1 RVRRSEYRCARQWNR
16 RDHRGHHRSCARCHN
31 ALSAIQVD
39 AAAISLLLLG
49 ESLVATAI
57 GYAFTFRLAG
67 EIEVGPFMVDFA
79 SRPEETTANA
89 ARQLVE
95 QNARIVTARTG
106 KRICIGVAALFLI
119 VATVA
124 VILGRALGDHL
135 GEMPHGKC

>member
-1 RVRRSEYRCARQWNR
+1 
-16 RDHRGHHRSCARCHN
+16 
-31 ALSAIQVD
+31 
-39 AAAISLLLLG
+39 
-49 ESLVATAI
+49 
-57 GYAFTFRLAG
+57 
-67 EIEVGPFMVDFA
+67 MVDFA

-135 GEMPHGKC
+135 G